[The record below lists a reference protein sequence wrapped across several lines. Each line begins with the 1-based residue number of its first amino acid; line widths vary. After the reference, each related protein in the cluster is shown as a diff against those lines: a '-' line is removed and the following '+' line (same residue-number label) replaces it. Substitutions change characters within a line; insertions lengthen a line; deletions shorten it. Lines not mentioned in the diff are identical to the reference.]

1 MPSDAAV
8 EGVSGAIGGIVATV
22 ATYPLM
28 TVNTLQAT
36 RAKAEQRGPREEEQA
51 HRGRGRRAGTLHE
64 MAELVREGGWGA
76 LFAGLEA
83 SLIGTTVSQGIY
95 FYLYSLLRR
104 LAVLRR
110 AAAEAAATG
119 VTGRQLA
126 AAVDVRGANVTVGES
141 LLVAALAGMGNV
153 LLTNP
158 IWMVATRMQAMSRA
172 RPRQQP
178 APAGAA
184 AAAAAA
190 AKAEAGQAGQE
201 AEAELP
207 PARPSILAVA
217 RQVYQEFGL
226 PGFWNGTAASLIMV
240 VNPTMQ
246 YALYEWLQAARAR
259 LRCGQGRA
267 EAGAAKAR
275 PSALEV
281 FLLSALAKTGAT
293 LLTYPMLNIKT
304 RMYVARRSEGDA
316 GGAHHTSIL
325 AAAAEIL
332 HKEGPGGYYRGM
344 RTKIVQSVLAAA
356 LLFVCKEKITDLTRD
371 VLQGRRAARK
381 ALTA

>member
-1 MPSDAAV
+1 MPSDAVV

-36 RAKAEQRGPREEEQA
+36 RARTVQQGPGEEGQA
-51 HRGRGRRAGTLHE
+51 QKSSGRRTGTLHE
-64 MAELVREGGWGA
+64 MAELVREGGLGA

-95 FYLYSLLRR
+95 FYLYSVLRR

-110 AAAEAAATG
+110 AMADATAAG
-119 VTGRQLA
+119 VTGRHLA
-126 AAVDVRGANVTVGES
+126 GAVDVRGANVTVAES

-158 IWMVATRMQAMSRA
+158 IWMVATRMQAMSRTK
-172 RPRQQP
+172 PKEQ
-178 APAGAA
+178 AGQAA

-190 AKAEAGQAGQE
+190 EAGQE
-201 AEAELP
+201 AEPKLP
-207 PARPSILAVA
+207 APRASIAAVA
-217 RQVYQEFGL
+217 RQIYAEFGL

-240 VNPTMQ
+240 INPTIQ
-246 YALYEWLQAARAR
+246 YALYEWLQAARAK
-259 LRCGQGRA
+259 LRRSQ
-267 EAGAAKAR
+267 AR
-275 PSALEV
+275 PSAAEV

-293 LLTYPMLNIKT
+293 LLTYPMMNIKT
-304 RMYVARRSEGDA
+304 RMYVARRGE
-316 GGAHHTSIL
+316 GGAGSAGHASIL
-325 AAAAEIL
+325 SAASEIL
-332 HKEGPGGYYRGM
+332 RKEGPGGYYRGM

-356 LLFVCKEKITDLTRD
+356 LLFVCKEKIADATRD
-371 VLQGRRAARK
+371 VLLGQRAVRK
-381 ALTA
+381 VTA

>member
-36 RAKAEQRGPREEEQA
+36 RAKAEQRPPGEEVQA
-51 HRGRGRRAGTLHE
+51 QQGRGRRAGALHE

-95 FYLYSLLRR
+95 FYLYSVLRR

-110 AAAEAAATG
+110 AAAEAAAAG
-119 VTGRQLA
+119 VTGRHLA
-126 AAVDVRGANVTVGES
+126 AAVDVRGANVTVAES

-172 RPRQQP
+172 KPTQQQP
-178 APAGAA
+178 GRAAPPDV
-184 AAAAAA
+184 AA

-201 AEAELP
+201 AEPELP

-217 RQVYQEFGL
+217 RQVYLEFGL

-240 VNPTMQ
+240 INPTIQ
-246 YALYEWLQAARAR
+246 YALYEWLQTARAK
-259 LRCGQGRA
+259 LRRSA
-267 EAGAAKAR
+267 AR
-275 PSALEV
+275 PSAAEV

-293 LLTYPMLNIKT
+293 LLTYPMMNIKT
-304 RMYVARRSEGDA
+304 RMYVARRGEGGA
-316 GGAHHTSIL
+316 GGAHHASIL

-332 HKEGPGGYYRGM
+332 RKEGPGGYYRGM

-356 LLFVCKEKITDLTRD
+356 LLFVCKEKITDATRD
-371 VLQGRRAARK
+371 VLVGRRAAHK
-381 ALTA
+381 VTA